1 MTLSPLGRTLGLVR
15 CGGNHSGEDLQRAS
29 TEGSTSDRPPYSTQ
43 GSARSARTVCS
54 PEGSRHRTR
63 MPQFRLCPAMPWS
76 SCWSFT
82 SDRAGVPASPC
93 CQYRGQSLAVSD
105 GDGEGGM
112 AQGAGWLD
120 AGDGFAEG
128 DAQAACTVSGHG

>member
-1 MTLSPLGRTLGLVR
+1 MTFSSGTPGLVR
-15 CGGNHSGEDLQRAS
+15 CGGNHSAKDLQRGQHGGQHLRQAPVLDGRECPERTHS
-29 TEGSTSDRPPYSTQ
+29 LLADR
-43 GSARSARTVCS
+43 G
-54 PEGSRHRTR
+54 RHRKR
-63 MPQFRLCPAMPWS
+63 MPQFRFCPATPWS
-76 SCWSFT
+76 SGWSFT

-120 AGDGFAEG
+120 TGDGFAEG